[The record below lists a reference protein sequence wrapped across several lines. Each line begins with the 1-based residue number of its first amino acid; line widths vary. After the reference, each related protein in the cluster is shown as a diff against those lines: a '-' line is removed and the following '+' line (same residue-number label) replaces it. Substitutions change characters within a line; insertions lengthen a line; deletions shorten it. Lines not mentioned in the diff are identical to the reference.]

1 MFMVKFSPTAINF
14 GYDFVLLVHFLDI
27 LYFAHYF
34 IRSWFYK
41 LFWLFYQFHIFQVI
55 VFDHNHISANRP
67 FWKGQQNTSLKK
79 RVTPWSK
86 CHVIYWVGEYKSP
99 FQMNIS
105 NISSVLLWSQCKGHI
120 ISSVTQRWLAYA
132 CFPLILQVNNFH
144 KYHCH
149 HCQVL
154 VLISRFDGWYCQSML
169 VLDVF
174 HFRAKWLIH
183 FGWQPA

>member
-1 MFMVKFSPTAINF
+1 M
-14 GYDFVLLVHFLDI
+14 
-27 LYFAHYF
+27 
-34 IRSWFYK
+34 
-41 LFWLFYQFHIFQVI
+41 
-55 VFDHNHISANRP
+55 FDHNHISANRP

-79 RVTPWSK
+79 RVTPWSR

-105 NISSVLLWSQCKGHI
+105 NISSVLLWSQSKGHI

-144 KYHCH
+144 EYHCH

-169 VLDVF
+169 VLDVY

-183 FGWQPA
+183 FRWLPTLQEYGHFIFTKKVWEYRRKNMVIWCYDYITIFFYL